1 MSTIPTASSSIVIK
15 DIKQNR
21 RARIKV
27 YADEVPGATL
37 SRRAAAISGM
47 CRATWRCPCATQNEV
62 DVAEAKKI
70 LDGGAMILT
79 EGANMPCTL
88 EAVAM
93 LQAAGI
99 PVGPAKAAN
108 AGGVS
113 TSALEMTQN
122 SMRLSWTFEEV
133 DERLHNIMR
142 GIYKAAYDASV
153 EAGQPGNLVV
163 GANIASF
170 LKIADAMLHQGIV

>member
-1 MSTIPTASSSIVIK
+1 MSTIPTASSSISS

-27 YADEVPGATL
+27 YADEVPGATYHE
-37 SRRAAAISGM
+37 G
-47 CRATWRCPCATQNEV
+47 CRNIWDVPCDVALPCATQNEV

-79 EGANMPCTL
+79 EGREHALHARGRCH
-88 EAVAM
+88 
-93 LQAAGI
+93 AAGGGH

>member
-1 MSTIPTASSSIVIK
+1 MRFLLVWLPS
-15 DIKQNR
+15 
-21 RARIKV
+21 
-27 YADEVPGATL
+27 
-37 SRRAAAISGM
+37 
-47 CRATWRCPCATQNEV
+47 
-62 DVAEAKKI
+62 
-70 LDGGAMILT
+70 
-79 EGANMPCTL
+79 
-88 EAVAM
+88 
-93 LQAAGI
+93 
-99 PVGPAKAAN
+99 AKAAN